1 VTRLEVPQHYDDERR
16 AIWAETV
23 TRLTTGGRIFRAD
36 PEILITYV
44 EAVRSHR
51 QASRLLAQTN
61 VMVTRDG
68 KAMENPA
75 LAIQRKSAESM
86 ARASRS
92 LGLDRIPAGDPGPDS
107 VRHPSPPAPD
117 QRNIMAGG
125 TRDGKGRYSRTVDTA
140 RRDADAAALRA
151 QGRTFDQI
159 AAELRFSSRSKAYEA
174 VQRAYADI
182 PYEGVE
188 EARRLDLERIDRL
201 IEHCWAVMEREH
213 LTISQGRIVGKRT
226 GWERDEA
233 TGEVLRDAEGEP
245 VPVYEDILDDGPGM
259 TAVREI
265 RGLLERRAKITGYD
279 APARSRIEVV
289 TPETIEAHIAA
300 LEAELARNDPAGSST
315 A

>member
-1 VTRLEVPQHYDDERR
+1 VTRLDPPAHLDEERR
-16 AIWAETV
+16 AIWAETIA
-23 TRLTTGGRIFRAD
+23 RLTAGGRIFRAD
-36 PEILITYV
+36 PEILTTYV

-61 VMVTRDG
+61 VMITRDG
-68 KAMENPA
+68 VAMENPA

-92 LGLDRIPAGDPGPDS
+92 LGLDRLPVAEPPPPAPAAP
-107 VRHPSPPAPD
+107 HTAPAAPD
-117 QRNIMAGG
+117 QRNTMPGG
-125 TRDGKGRYSRTVDTA
+125 TRDGKGRYSRTIDTA
-140 RRDADAAALRA
+140 RRDAEAAALRA
-151 QGRTFDQI
+151 SGRTFDQI
-159 AAELRFSSRSKAYEA
+159 AAELRFSSRAKAYEA

-201 IEHCWAVMEREH
+201 IGHCWAVMLREH
-213 LTISQGRIVGKRT
+213 LTISQGRIVGKRV

-233 TGEVLRDAEGEP
+233 TGEVLRDGDGAP

-265 RGLLERRAKITGYD
+265 RGLLERRARITGYD

-289 TPETIEAHIAA
+289 TPETVEAHIAA
-300 LEAELARNDPAGSST
+300 LEAELARNDPAG
-315 A
+315 